1 MLDRHGTGEVM
12 PARFG
17 TPAYWQER
25 AEEARAI
32 AEDMHDAEARRAM
45 LLVAENYEKIAKRAE
60 AKGSGHTLPPH
71 KIP

>member
-1 MLDRHGTGEVM
+1 MLGRHGAGEVM
-12 PARFG
+12 PTKFG

-25 AEEARAI
+25 AEEARVI
-32 AEDMHDAEARRAM
+32 AEDMHDAAARRAM
-45 LLVAENYEKIAKRAE
+45 LLVADNYEKIAKRAE